1 MKKWKYLKGCED
13 DFAGHNTAYLVVKS
27 GSTGEI
33 FYLSIDYA
41 GRIEVIEGCGDVVI
55 AYREPITDE
64 QDLNDCIGAP
74 EADVRRG
81 GFIPNTTSV
90 GDLSPEPSI
99 MGVPLRK
106 INGAETVTYPG
117 IDAIITEREPVAD
130 EDDLNECIGIPVTD
144 FGAVSDVDE
153 LITERGSRYGKF
165 KDGAEIMQ
173 ELKDVMREVDGW
185 HNLTPSQREA
195 LDMIQHKIGRILN
208 GDPTYDD
215 SWKDIAGYATLI
227 VNELNGEIK

>member
-1 MKKWKYLKGCED
+1 MKKWKYRKGCEK
-13 DFAGHNTAYLVVKS
+13 DFDGHNSAVLVVKS
-27 GSTGEI
+27 GHTGET
-33 FYLSIDYA
+33 YCLSSYYA
-41 GRIEVIEGCGDVVI
+41 GRISEIEALGDIVI

-64 QDLNDCIGAP
+64 QDLNECIGAP
-74 EADVRRG
+74 EAD
-81 GFIPNTTSV
+81 
-90 GDLSPEPSI
+90 
-99 MGVPLRK
+99 
-106 INGAETVTYPG
+106 A
-117 IDAIITEREPVAD
+117 TEQ
-130 EDDLNECIGIPVTD
+130 
-144 FGAVSDVDE
+144 

>member
-1 MKKWKYLKGCED
+1 MKKWKYRKGCEK
-13 DFAGHNTAYLVVKS
+13 DFDGHNSAVLVVKS
-27 GSTGEI
+27 GHTGET
-33 FYLSIDYA
+33 YCLSSYYA
-41 GRIEVIEGCGDVVI
+41 GRIGEIEALGDIVI

-64 QDLNDCIGAP
+64 QDLNECICAP
-74 EADVRRG
+74 EAD
-81 GFIPNTTSV
+81 T
-90 GDLSPEPSI
+90 
-99 MGVPLRK
+99 
-106 INGAETVTYPG
+106 
-117 IDAIITEREPVAD
+117 TER
-130 EDDLNECIGIPVTD
+130 
-144 FGAVSDVDE
+144 

-185 HNLTPSQREA
+185 RNLMPSQREA

>member
-1 MKKWKYLKGCED
+1 MKKWKYLKGCEN
-13 DFAGHNTAYLVVKS
+13 DFNGHNTAVLVVKS
-27 GSTGEI
+27 GRTGMI
-33 FYLSIDYA
+33 HYLSCYYA
-41 GRIEVIEGCGDVVI
+41 WRISDIEGAGDIVI
-55 AYREPITDE
+55 AIRVPVNDE
-64 QDLNDCIGAP
+64 QDLNDCVGAP
-74 EADVRRG
+74 EAD
-81 GFIPNTTSV
+81 
-90 GDLSPEPSI
+90 
-99 MGVPLRK
+99 
-106 INGAETVTYPG
+106 A
-117 IDAIITEREPVAD
+117 TEQ
-130 EDDLNECIGIPVTD
+130 
-144 FGAVSDVDE
+144 

-208 GDPTYDD
+208 GDPNYDD

>member
-1 MKKWKYLKGCED
+1 MKKWEYRKGCEA
-13 DFAGHNTAYLVVKS
+13 DFVGGHTEATHKYLHKECGHPVWTSKP
-27 GSTGEI
+27 EI
-33 FYLSIDYA
+33 IKKELFDLVAI
-41 GRIEVIEGCGDVVI
+41 
-55 AYREPITDE
+55 REPAT
-64 QDLNDCIGAP
+64 
-74 EADVRRG
+74 
-81 GFIPNTTSV
+81 
-90 GDLSPEPSI
+90 
-99 MGVPLRK
+99 
-106 INGAETVTYPG
+106 
-117 IDAIITEREPVAD
+117 D
-130 EDDLNECIGIPVTD
+130 EDDLNECIGAPEADAT
-144 FGAVSDVDE
+144 E
-153 LITERGSRYGKF
+153 QLITERGSRYGKF

>member
-1 MKKWKYLKGCED
+1 MKKWEYRKGCEA
-13 DFAGHNTAYLVVKS
+13 DFSGHDTACLVVKS

-55 AYREPITDE
+55 AYREPIADE
-64 QDLNDCIGAP
+64 QGLNDCIGVP
-74 EADVRRG
+74 EA
-81 GFIPNTTSV
+81 N
-90 GDLSPEPSI
+90 
-99 MGVPLRK
+99 
-106 INGAETVTYPG
+106 A
-117 IDAIITEREPVAD
+117 TEQ
-130 EDDLNECIGIPVTD
+130 
-144 FGAVSDVDE
+144 

-173 ELKDVMREVDGW
+173 ELKDVMRDVDGW

>member
-1 MKKWKYLKGCED
+1 MKKWKYRKGCEN
-13 DFAGHNTAYLVVKS
+13 DFDGHNSAVLVVKS
-27 GSTGEI
+27 GHTGET
-33 FYLSIDYA
+33 YCLDRYYA
-41 GRIEVIEGCGDVVI
+41 GRISEIEALGDIVI

-64 QDLNDCIGAP
+64 KDLNECIGAP
-74 EADVRRG
+74 EAD
-81 GFIPNTTSV
+81 
-90 GDLSPEPSI
+90 
-99 MGVPLRK
+99 
-106 INGAETVTYPG
+106 A
-117 IDAIITEREPVAD
+117 TEQ
-130 EDDLNECIGIPVTD
+130 
-144 FGAVSDVDE
+144 

-185 HNLTPSQREA
+185 RNLTPSQREA

-227 VNELNGEIK
+227 VNELNGEVK

>member
-1 MKKWKYLKGCED
+1 MIVRDKELE
-13 DFAGHNTAYLVVKS
+13 
-27 GSTGEI
+27 
-33 FYLSIDYA
+33 
-41 GRIEVIEGCGDVVI
+41 
-55 AYREPITDE
+55 
-64 QDLNDCIGAP
+64 DLNECIGAP
-74 EADVRRG
+74 EAD
-81 GFIPNTTSV
+81 
-90 GDLSPEPSI
+90 
-99 MGVPLRK
+99 
-106 INGAETVTYPG
+106 A
-117 IDAIITEREPVAD
+117 
-130 EDDLNECIGIPVTD
+130 TD
-144 FGAVSDVDE
+144 R

-227 VNELNGEIK
+227 VNELNGEVK

>member
-1 MKKWKYLKGCED
+1 MIKGKLIYSGVGGPARIYKLQGIEQSYDDIQFESMILKKFD
-13 DFAGHNTAYLVVKS
+13 
-27 GSTGEI
+27 
-33 FYLSIDYA
+33 A
-41 GRIEVIEGCGDVVI
+41 GRCARVEGIDKYGYKFFAEYPSWSFVF
-55 AYREPITDE
+55 ENDE

-74 EADVRRG
+74 EAD
-81 GFIPNTTSV
+81 
-90 GDLSPEPSI
+90 
-99 MGVPLRK
+99 
-106 INGAETVTYPG
+106 A
-117 IDAIITEREPVAD
+117 TEQ
-130 EDDLNECIGIPVTD
+130 
-144 FGAVSDVDE
+144 

-185 HNLTPSQREA
+185 HNLKPSQREA

-215 SWKDIAGYATLI
+215 SWRDIAGYATLI

>member
-1 MKKWKYLKGCED
+1 MKKWKYRKGCEA
-13 DFAGHNTAYLVVKS
+13 DFVGGHNEATHKYLHKECGHPVWTAKPEIIKKELFDLVA
-27 GSTGEI
+27 
-33 FYLSIDYA
+33 L
-41 GRIEVIEGCGDVVI
+41 
-55 AYREPITDE
+55 RELATDE
-64 QDLNDCIGAP
+64 DNLNECIDAP
-74 EADVRRG
+74 EAD
-81 GFIPNTTSV
+81 
-90 GDLSPEPSI
+90 
-99 MGVPLRK
+99 
-106 INGAETVTYPG
+106 A
-117 IDAIITEREPVAD
+117 TEQ
-130 EDDLNECIGIPVTD
+130 
-144 FGAVSDVDE
+144 

-227 VNELNGEIK
+227 INELNGEIK

>member
-1 MKKWKYLKGCED
+1 MKYKYLKGSADYFNGHED
-13 DFAGHNTAYLVVKS
+13 AVLVVKS
-27 GSTGEI
+27 ATSGKI
-33 FYLSIDYA
+33 YYLSADYA
-41 GRIEVIEGCGDVVI
+41 GRDKDIEKAGDIVI
-55 AYREPITDE
+55 AH
-64 QDLNDCIGAP
+64 
-74 EADVRRG
+74 
-81 GFIPNTTSV
+81 
-90 GDLSPEPSI
+90 
-99 MGVPLRK
+99 
-106 INGAETVTYPG
+106 
-117 IDAIITEREPVAD
+117 REPV
-130 EDDLNECIGIPVTD
+130 NVTEV
-144 FGAVSDVDE
+144 GAEMWFTSPTE
-153 LITERGSRYGKF
+153 ALITERGSRYGKF